1 MERLRANNRRRK
13 GAALVEFAL
22 IVPLL
27 IFLLLGIIEFGIMVM
42 HQLTLEQAAREG
54 SRIAAVRN
62 PLADITQRIT
72 NSALTL
78 PNQQEMQIIMSYSTD
93 NGQTFPY
100 TLGDTSAGE
109 VNDAPPGSLIQVSL
123 DWPHH
128 LVTGSFFSW
137 LTGAENNTIPLHAKV
152 VMRRE

>member
-1 MERLRANNRRRK
+1 MGSLKAKKRR

-22 IVPLL
+22 ILPFL
-27 IFLLLGIIEFGIMVM
+27 IFLLLGIIEFGIVVM

-62 PLADITQRIT
+62 PTTDVIERIT
-72 NSALTL
+72 NSAATL
-78 PNQQEMQIIMSYSTD
+78 PNQQEMQISITYSTD
-93 NGQTFPY
+93 NGQSFPY
-100 TLGDTSAGE
+100 TLADTAGE
-109 VNDAPPGSLIQVSL
+109 ENNAPPGSLVRVTL
-123 DWPHH
+123 DCPHH

-137 LTGAENNTIPLHAKV
+137 MTGAVNNTVPMHAQV